1 MKTDLPR
8 KWLPLCWSTTSSEH
22 FREIYRKNVL
32 WESHYLIVFICQVFN
47 KGIHTLG
54 IGEFKYMEAQQVW
67 NVTHEQIHYNL
78 YKILILQVNNN
89 AKRSYMYWK
98 SRSSSM
104 WLILCCVCVSG
115 VWQGCAVWC
124 GSVLRCESVAPRP
137 AYVHT
142 AGAGR
147 RRMPPVQP

>member
-8 KWLPLCWSTTSSEH
+8 KWLPLCWSPTSSEH
-22 FREIYRKNVL
+22 SREIYIKKRNEN
-32 WESHYLIVFICQVFN
+32 ESHYLIVFICQKV
-47 KGIHTLG
+47 IHTLG
-54 IGEFKYMEAQQVW
+54 IGEFKYIEAQQVW
-67 NVTHEQIHYNL
+67 NITHEQIHYNV
-78 YKILILQVNNN
+78 YKILILQVNNKAN
-89 AKRSYMYWK
+89 IRSYKYWE
-98 SRSSSM
+98 SRTSSM
-104 WLILCCVCVSG
+104 WLIVCCVCVSG

-124 GSVLRCESVAPRP
+124 GSVLCCESVAPRP

>member
-1 MKTDLPR
+1 MKTDFLFAGLPQVLNILG
-8 KWLPLCWSTTSSEH
+8 KFIE
-22 FREIYRKNVL
+22 KNVL
-32 WESHYLIVFICQVFN
+32 WESHYLIVFICQIFN

-78 YKILILQVNNN
+78 YKILILQVNNK
-89 AKRSYMYWK
+89 AKARFYMYWK
-98 SRSSSM
+98 SRTSSM